1 MPIVTISRG
10 SYSHGKEV
18 AEKVAQI
25 LGYECVAREVLLEAS
40 QQFNVPEVQL
50 REAIEIA
57 PSAFD
62 PLAHKKRKFVAY
74 IQAAL
79 LRRVRRDNVVYHGF
93 AGHFFL
99 RRIPNVVKVRILADL
114 EHRIHIVMERDGVTW
129 GEAARIIERL
139 DEQRRQWSLSLYGM
153 DPADPSL
160 YDLVLNIKQLSV
172 EGAAE
177 LVCRAVALPEFQ
189 TTPEA
194 MEALEDLLL
203 EAEVRIALGE
213 LGVDFR
219 VHAEKGKVR
228 VDTRAPLDKREV
240 VKREVR
246 ETLEKIVGIKEV
258 EVEVLPGR

>member
-18 AEKVAQI
+18 AERVAER

-62 PLAHKKRKFVAY
+62 PLAHRKRKFVAY

-79 LRRVRRDNVVYHGF
+79 LRKARGDNVVYHGF

-99 RRIPNVVKVRILADL
+99 RRVPNVVKVRILADL
-114 EHRIHIVMERDGVTW
+114 EHRIRIVMARDGVTW
-129 GEAARIIERL
+129 GEAAKLIETL

-153 DPADPSL
+153 DTADPSL
-160 YDLVLNIKQLSV
+160 YDLVLNIKQLTV

-177 LVCRAVALPEFQ
+177 LVCKAVALPEFQ

-194 MEALEDLLL
+194 MEVLEDLSL

-213 LGVDFR
+213 LGIDFR
-219 VHAEKGKVR
+219 VHAERGKVR
-228 VDTRAPLDKREV
+228 VEARASQEKREI
-240 VKREVR
+240 VKKEIRES
-246 ETLEKIVGIKEV
+246 LEKIVGIKEM
-258 EVEVLPGR
+258 EVEVFPGR